1 MSRCSLYRHF
11 SETGDLLYI
20 GVSLSTLVR
29 LGQHA
34 KHSGWFASI
43 ARVEVEHFDN
53 REAALAAER
62 AAIENEA
69 PLHNK
74 HHKRVP
80 EPSSFAVEE
89 EEIAFEKTKQR
100 LVHRIVNVSPLYT
113 VNEAARVL
121 CASNAAA
128 KKLIEGGELGAVIL
142 RKNTRVFEG
151 VEKTFNV
158 YGVTGWQLIDYLESL
173 EATEKKNG

>member
-121 CASNAAA
+121 CVSNAAA
-128 KKLIEGGELGAVIL
+128 KKLILGAVIL
-142 RKNTRVFEG
+142 LLGYSRELTYMASRG
-151 VEKTFNV
+151 
-158 YGVTGWQLIDYLESL
+158 GS
-173 EATEKKNG
+173 

>member
-1 MSRCSLYRHF
+1 
-11 SETGDLLYI
+11 
-20 GVSLSTLVR
+20 
-29 LGQHA
+29 
-34 KHSGWFASI
+34 
-43 ARVEVEHFDN
+43 
-53 REAALAAER
+53 
-62 AAIENEA
+62 
-69 PLHNK
+69 
-74 HHKRVP
+74 
-80 EPSSFAVEE
+80 
-89 EEIAFEKTKQR
+89 
-100 LVHRIVNVSPLYT
+100 VSPLYT

-121 CASNAAA
+121 CVSNAAA